1 MIKRVTKKAVCA
13 LVLILIWQF
22 LNPHTALA
30 SGWTT
35 PFIYFVTSPAP
46 VVYQGDKV
54 SVNLYVQTV
63 NVSGLRSGELNFQ
76 FDDTLLKFTG
86 TEWGSGIISSTEP
99 AVNGLLHTIFAKTT
113 GTFSAGD
120 FLVKVNFEVKSPVG
134 KSSAFVEAQYMV
146 KESWL
151 SSLSTTYYW
160 GVTETQSFLVV
171 NPNAVT
177 FTPTPVTPVAV
188 TTTPTPTSSPT
199 PTLTQ
204 TPTSTPTFTSTP
216 AASSSPTATFTATTT
231 PVVNNQISWKIDQTT
246 LESNKFY
253 ILFYFFSYY

>member
-1 MIKRVTKKAVCA
+1 
-13 LVLILIWQF
+13 
-22 LNPHTALA
+22 
-30 SGWTT
+30 
-35 PFIYFVTSPAP
+35 
-46 VVYQGDKV
+46 
-54 SVNLYVQTV
+54 
-63 NVSGLRSGELNFQ
+63 
-76 FDDTLLKFTG
+76 
-86 TEWGSGIISSTEP
+86 
-99 AVNGLLHTIFAKTT
+99 
-113 GTFSAGD
+113 
-120 FLVKVNFEVKSPVG
+120 
-134 KSSAFVEAQYMV
+134 MV

-216 AASSSPTATFTATTT
+216 TASSSPTATFTATTT
-231 PVVNNQISWKIDQTT
+231 PVVNNQISWKTDQTT
-246 LESNKFY
+246 LEADNFY
-253 ILFYFFSYY
+253 MVINGVTYTNSGSEWMGLYTNTPTYDSIILSVYWGSANTSIKIVVYFSALYLGESGNCMSPRLRLIMDV